1 MIFKYDVFDEKIL
14 ILIFSRK
21 KRVPVF
27 PGKKSGNP
35 GKTRKNVLNWSK
47 ATMHTQESLN
57 ICREHTFEPKTGFN
71 GLNLL

>member
-1 MIFKYDVFDEKIL
+1 
-14 ILIFSRK
+14 LIFFK
-21 KRVPVF
+21 KKTEVPVF

-57 ICREHTFEPKTGFN
+57 ICREHKFEPKNRF
-71 GLNLL
+71 